1 MSSVK
6 LDTGGL
12 AITQVAAVVR
22 DLRSSL
28 EAYHKALGW
37 GPWNVY
43 EHKPP
48 MLHST
53 ELHGKPTEFTM
64 LGAECHAGPGRVRA
78 ASAARGAEHL
88 QGVARRARRGPAPR
102 RRDGARPTSR
112 PDQTRTH
119 FQELGAEVLMG
130 GRIGETIQF
139 YYLDTE
145 PMLKVIFE
153 SGSGHAVDLKPSLDV
168 PVAMAPNADVHAMG
182 RRALAEVGGVLDAVS
197 GERRRG
203 DVPRDPCRPADRL
216 LRRRAARGS

>member
-1 MSSVK
+1 VSSVK

-64 LGAECHAGPGRVRA
+64 LGAECHAGPIVFELLQPLEGP
-78 ASAARGAEHL
+78 SIYKEWLDEHGEGL
-88 QGVARRARRGPAPR
+88 HHVAVMV
-102 RRDGARPTSR
+102 PTHEQA
-112 PDQTRTH
+112 DQTRAH

-130 GRIGETIQF
+130 GRIGETIEF
-139 YYLDTE
+139 YYIETM
-145 PMLKVIFE
+145 PQLKFVLE
-153 SGSGHAVDLKPSLDV
+153 SGSGHAIELKPV
-168 PVAMAPNADVHAMG
+168 RQYP
-182 RRALAEVGGVLDAVS
+182 
-197 GERRRG
+197 
-203 DVPRDPCRPADRL
+203 PA
-216 LRRRAARGS
+216 

>member
-64 LGAECHAGPGRVRA
+64 LGAECHAGPIVFELLQPLEGP
-78 ASAARGAEHL
+78 SIYKEWLDEHGEGL
-88 QGVARRARRGPAPR
+88 HHVAVMV
-102 RRDGARPTSR
+102 PTHEQA
-112 PDQTRTH
+112 DQTRTH

-145 PMLKVIFE
+145 PMLKVILE
-153 SGSGHAVDLKPSLDV
+153 SGSSHAVHQKP
-168 PVAMAPNADVHAMG
+168 A
-182 RRALAEVGGVLDAVS
+182 
-197 GERRRG
+197 
-203 DVPRDPCRPADRL
+203 
-216 LRRRAARGS
+216 